1 MTILPPNIR
10 IFPFFLVISLTDKLV
25 GRIIHVSSLRKLS
38 VFPLRGFI
46 FQVYDIHKKKE
57 GVRAIR
63 ATKYEK
69 YMAGKFTRAAHLWRE
84 STQIEY
90 SSPKMAQQV

>member
-1 MTILPPNIR
+1 M
-10 IFPFFLVISLTDKLV
+10 IFTKN
-25 GRIIHVSSLRKLS
+25 
-38 VFPLRGFI
+38 
-46 FQVYDIHKKKE
+46 KE

-69 YMAGKFTRAAHLWRE
+69 YIAGKVTRAANLWRE

-90 SSPKMAQQV
+90 SSQKMKQQV

>member
-1 MTILPPNIR
+1 M
-10 IFPFFLVISLTDKLV
+10 FLLLGS
-25 GRIIHVSSLRKLS
+25 IH

-46 FQVYDIHKKKE
+46 FYDIHKKNKE
-57 GVRAIR
+57 GVQAIQ

-69 YMAGKFTRAAHLWRE
+69 YMAAKFTRAAHLWRE

-90 SSPKMAQQV
+90 SRQKMAQQIV

>member
-1 MTILPPNIR
+1 M
-10 IFPFFLVISLTDKLV
+10 
-25 GRIIHVSSLRKLS
+25 
-38 VFPLRGFI
+38 
-46 FQVYDIHKKKE
+46 Q
-57 GVRAIR
+57 

-90 SSPKMAQQV
+90 SSQKMSQQV